1 MSNTDLEVKKSQG
14 LFRVESN
21 RNWQRITCNAQLGGM
36 LFCDL
41 FVCVIF
47 NVQLSLLFNCSANI
61 IYLLFF

>member
-21 RNWQRITCNAQLGGM
+21 RNWQRITCYTQLGGM
-36 LFCDL
+36 LFCVL

-47 NVQLSLLFNCSANI
+47 NVQLSLLFDCSANI